1 MRRIMFVLVFM
12 IGICLSGEA
21 KESGIKLIPVYEKT
35 FEDTIVDVIFD
46 TVTVTLKEAKAMGWK
61 EEAFSEEEKARGRV
75 KIDYAKII
83 IFKKK
88 TREYIGFFDWRGK
101 EVKKYITKPDA
112 IALVSLNGKF
122 IGITT
127 PIECSKGECETRF
140 TMMTDKGD
148 VIWEIEGLGT
158 GPYEPS
164 PDGKWAIGLPSVE
177 VAEAPLEIYNKNG
190 LFKKI
195 ENPYGIIEYCFSNDG
210 EYLAISVGESS
221 VWWNPEGYLMWMNSS
236 GEIIW
241 KAENLNV
248 WNMYFSPGSKYL
260 CFKSAKDSVS
270 MILNVFRIANRTNI
284 ANFGLGKG
292 KLYYFFPSNENNLLV
307 ANGIEKRLYLLNIVE
322 NKIRWQVNM
331 KEGTPRTVMATE
343 GLDKIVVGAYPN
355 KVYIF
360 DKNGELLVDE
370 TLPERFFMRW
380 PRLKISQDGKRIIY
394 AGRSGKLVAKMLKG
408 GE

>member
-1 MRRIMFVLVFM
+1 MRRMMLIVFL
-12 IGICLSGEA
+12 GVVYLSG
-21 KESGIKLIPVYEKT
+21 KTQESKLTLIPVYEKT

-46 TVTVTLKEAKAMGWK
+46 TVTVTLNEAKAMGWK
-61 EEAFSEEEKARGRV
+61 EEAFNEEEKVRGRV
-75 KIDYAKII
+75 RIDYAKII

-195 ENPYGIIEYCFSNDG
+195 ENPYGGCDYVFSNNG
-210 EYLAISVGESS
+210 QYLAVAVRESPL
-221 VWWNPEGYLMWMNSS
+221 WEEPAKGYFMLLNSS
-236 GEIIW
+236 GQIKWRRDDLKIVSS
-241 KAENLNV
+241 L
-248 WNMYFSPGSKYL
+248 YFSPS
-260 CFKSAKDSVS
+260 S
-270 MILNVFRIANRTNI
+270 
-284 ANFGLGKG
+284 
-292 KLYYFFPSNENNLLV
+292 E
-307 ANGIEKRLYLLNIVE
+307 
-322 NKIRWQVNM
+322 
-331 KEGTPRTVMATE
+331 
-343 GLDKIVVGAYPN
+343 KIVFISGN
-355 KVYIF
+355 DTSDIF
-360 DKNGELLVDE
+360 
-370 TLPERFFMRW
+370 
-380 PRLKISQDGKRIIY
+380 LKILGTSKGEELISLPSIPARY
-394 AGRSGKLVAKMLKG
+394 FYLFRRMKMKF
-408 GE
+408 